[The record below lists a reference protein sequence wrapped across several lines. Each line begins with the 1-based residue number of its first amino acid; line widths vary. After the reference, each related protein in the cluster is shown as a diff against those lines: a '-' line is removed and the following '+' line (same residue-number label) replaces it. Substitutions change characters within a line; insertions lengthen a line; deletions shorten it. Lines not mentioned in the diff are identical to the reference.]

1 MTRKNANKIHILST
15 SYLEIS
21 RFQSPTKQ
29 EKVYNNYKLFPV
41 LTRIFVKNS
50 HTYEKNNYFND
61 DRRDAWL
68 LRL

>member
-1 MTRKNANKIHILST
+1 MNP
-15 SYLEIS
+15 
-21 RFQSPTKQ
+21 SPTKQ

-41 LTRIFVKNS
+41 LARIIVKNS

>member
-1 MTRKNANKIHILST
+1 MNP
-15 SYLEIS
+15 
-21 RFQSPTKQ
+21 SPTKQ
-29 EKVYNNYKLFPV
+29 EKVYTNV